1 MEVREF
7 DKVALATEN
16 QFKPEPLDWKS
27 ADSVAGGVYGP
38 VCVWVVL
45 PNCRLYDDLSCCN

>member
-27 ADSVAGGVYGP
+27 ADSVAGGV
-38 VCVWVVL
+38 VCMVQCV
-45 PNCRLYDDLSCCN
+45 CG